1 MIWIKSWKRAGLM
14 LGGHDPAWKW
24 LFLAEERRVEE
35 MERFTI
41 RIEVNAKKELRV
53 VEQVEGGG
61 GIFPN

>member
-1 MIWIKSWKRAGLM
+1 M